1 MQIVE
6 QHSPTYHPW
15 QPTSASPRDNQLM
28 ANRLH
33 QPLIFSID
41 DRLTEQHFT
50 RLDLAGKNL
59 KKLDQLPTN
68 VSFNIILLDRNE
80 LTKIEH
86 LDIYPQLIQV
96 RYREKVDWS
105 LSSFISVVDFTQS
118 ISGYSFTPSITI
130 DSKIK
135 FIT

>member
-6 QHSPTYHPW
+6 QHSPTYHSW
-15 QPTSASPRDNQLM
+15 QPGSISPRDNQLM

-41 DRLTEQHFT
+41 DRLAEQHLT
-50 RLDLAGKNL
+50 RLDLVEKNL

-68 VSFNIILLDRNE
+68 VNFNVVLLDRNDIS
-80 LTKIEH
+80 KIEH

-96 RYREKVDWS
+96 RNREKTSRDMFSYV
-105 LSSFISVVDFTQS
+105 SVVDFTQS
-118 ISGYSFTPSITI
+118 SSGYSFTSSTTI
-130 DSKIK
+130 DSKIE
-135 FIT
+135 FIS

>member
-6 QHSPTYHPW
+6 QHSPTYHSW
-15 QPTSASPRDNQLM
+15 QPGSISPRDNQLM

-41 DRLTEQHFT
+41 DRLAEQHLT
-50 RLDLAGKNL
+50 RLDLVEKNL

-68 VSFNIILLDRNE
+68 VNFNVVLLDRNDIS
-80 LTKIEH
+80 KIEH

-96 RYREKVDWS
+96 RNREKTSRDMFSYV
-105 LSSFISVVDFTQS
+105 SVVDFTQS
-118 ISGYSFTPSITI
+118 FSGYSFTSSTTI
-130 DSKIK
+130 DSKIE
-135 FIT
+135 FIS